1 MQLEIFEKNFM
12 FFFHFV
18 FRFRLSTSA
27 QKKTKTKLKL
37 KAENIGNHFF
47 FFWRLQFGGQV
58 YLKVFVQI
66 FTMVIMRYQAISLSV
81 PRDETRYL
89 FCKEFPCFANIVSSD
104 MRRVQCVT

>member
-47 FFWRLQFGGQV
+47 FLEVTVWRPG
-58 YLKVFVQI
+58 
-66 FTMVIMRYQAISLSV
+66 ISESV
-81 PRDETRYL
+81 
-89 FCKEFPCFANIVSSD
+89 CANIYDGNNALSSY
-104 MRRVQCVT
+104 